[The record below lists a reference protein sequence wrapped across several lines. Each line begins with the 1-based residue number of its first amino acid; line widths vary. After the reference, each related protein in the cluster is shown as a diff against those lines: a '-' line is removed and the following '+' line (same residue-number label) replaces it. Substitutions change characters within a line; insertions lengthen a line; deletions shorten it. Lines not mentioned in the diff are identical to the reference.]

1 MAPCVEWNV
10 GFWTKV
16 SGTQTPKNLNVIT
29 IVHYVIK
36 VSIMY
41 KAFVGKFYKKKK
53 AKKTKYE
60 VTIVYKADAFSI

>member
-36 VSIMY
+36 VSIMC
-41 KAFVGKFYKKKK
+41 KAFVGKFYKKKCQENK
-53 AKKTKYE
+53 IRGDNS
-60 VTIVYKADAFSI
+60 VQS